1 MPEEFVILRHS
12 GYGPEHYDLMLQT
25 GDVLATWQLA
35 ADPCGLAS
43 GQSLP
48 AKRLTDHRMGYLA
61 YEGPV
66 SKDRGRV
73 DRVEIGTVE
82 RTVEQP
88 DRWVVDLAGAAMQGT
103 FELQCEDPQRNAW
116 RLTRVS

>member
-1 MPEEFVILRHS
+1 MPEQFVILRHS
-12 GYGPEHYDLMLQT
+12 GYGPVHYDLMLQT
-25 GDVLATWQLA
+25 GGALATWQLA
-35 ADPCGLAS
+35 ANPCGLAN

-48 AKRLTDHRMGYLA
+48 AKRLADHRIDYLT

-73 DRVEIGTVE
+73 DRVEIGTAE
-82 RTVEQP
+82 RTIEQA
-88 DRWVVDLAGAAMQGT
+88 DRWVVDLAGDKMQGT
-103 FELQCEDPQRNAW
+103 FELQGEDSANNAW